1 MECLYL
7 ADLTETQTDN
17 TLTGDEF
24 KHARA
29 LRLREG
35 DEVLLSN
42 GRGLAA
48 RAVVRSFSRDH
59 LTCTACEFLP
69 AFGEQEH
76 AHTLAIGVLQSRER
90 FEFALEKAVEL
101 GVAAV
106 VPLLTEFSQRARL
119 RPDRLEH
126 KMLAAMKQCKRSVL
140 PTLLPA
146 LSLADYL
153 ADCQHNTLVLCDA
166 AGESTL
172 RNLSN
177 PAVLLVGPEGGFS
190 PAERKMI
197 LLDRRTVLLGLGPRR
212 LRAETAALTALGI
225 INAAGG

>member
-1 MECLYL
+1 MECLYH
-7 ADLTETQTDN
+7 ADLNDTQNDYS
-17 TLTGDEF
+17 LQGDEV

-48 RAVVRSFSRDH
+48 RAEVRSFHRDH
-59 LTCTACEFLP
+59 LACTAREFLP
-69 AFGEQEH
+69 AFGEQRQ
-76 AHTLAIGVLQSRER
+76 AHTLAIGILQSRER

-140 PTLLPA
+140 PTLFPA
-146 LSLADYL
+146 VPLADYL

-166 AGESTL
+166 EGESRL
-172 RNLSN
+172 QNMSN

-190 PAERKMI
+190 AAELELIRA
-197 LLDRRTVLLGLGPRR
+197 DRRTVLLGLGPRR

-225 INAAGG
+225 LNAAGG